1 VNRLR
6 LGLALAGFVA
16 ALLAVSLGDERV
28 GWAGIALLIGSLL
41 VRMLQ
46 KRSRKEDMDARSD
59 ENDSM

>member
-1 VNRLR
+1 MNRLR

-28 GWAGIALLIGSLL
+28 GWAAIALLVGSLI
-41 VRMLQ
+41 VRFLQ
-46 KRSRKEDMDARSD
+46 KRYGQKDTDAPSG